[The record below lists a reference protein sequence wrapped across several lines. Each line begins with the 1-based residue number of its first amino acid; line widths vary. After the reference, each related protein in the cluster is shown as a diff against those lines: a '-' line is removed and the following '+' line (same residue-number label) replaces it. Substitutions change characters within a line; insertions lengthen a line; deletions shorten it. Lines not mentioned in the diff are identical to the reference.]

1 MRTGKSAPKDTLLL
15 GISILFSLVILEI
28 GLRSLTPFPIHG
40 EMANRVAHPVLGYT
54 LDPSDSEVDA
64 DGFRNRAADGRY
76 DIVVIGDSHTQGFNV
91 RSEESFPHQLAD
103 MLGMTVYN
111 FGVGG
116 YNIYQYPYLAELARE
131 KFPSVV
137 LLALLPSND
146 LLRNLPATEYLTGIP
161 GLDLETVPV
170 KTVADR
176 LEHESM
182 SLGDILKSRL
192 AIVSAASYLNHKRTS
207 NDASYHD
214 VGGQA
219 IKKDRVA
226 SHQAY
231 NDLSDPVIASSFRN
245 SLAIIDH
252 INSHLQQSGINFGVV
267 ILPSKELVLQ
277 EWAHA
282 NSIPL
287 PDGFHANNEVELINA
302 WLEYLARS
310 GINFIDATPF
320 VLEAFQTDTASTRIF
335 YPRGDGHPFASG
347 YQSYARAAATLVR
360 KIDQ

>member
-1 MRTGKSAPKDTLLL
+1 MKTGKSAPKDTLLL

-64 DGFRNRAADGRY
+64 DGFRNPAAAGHY

-91 RSEESFPHQLAD
+91 RSEESFPQQLAD
-103 MLGMTVYN
+103 ILEMAVYN
-111 FGVGG
+111 AGVGG

-131 KFPSVV
+131 KSPSLV

-146 LLRNLPATEYLTGIP
+146 LLRNLPANDYLGAIP
-161 GLDLETVPV
+161 GLDLETIPV
-170 KTVADR
+170 KIVADR
-176 LEHESM
+176 LEQESI
-182 SLGDILKSRL
+182 SLGDILKSKF
-192 AIVSAASYLNHKRTS
+192 AIVSAASYLNYKRTS
-207 NDASYHD
+207 NNASYFD
-214 VGGQA
+214 VGGQP
-219 IKKDRVA
+219 IQKKRVA
-226 SHQAY
+226 KHQTY

-252 INSHLQQSGINFGVV
+252 INNKLQQSGINFGVV
-267 ILPSKELVLQ
+267 ILPSKELILQ

-282 NSIPL
+282 SSIPL
-287 PDGFHANNEVELINA
+287 PDDFHANNEVELINA

-310 GINFIDATPF
+310 EIDFIDATPF
-320 VLEAFQTDTASTRIF
+320 VLEAFQADTASARIF

-360 KIDQ
+360 NID